1 MKLEQ
6 QLEILNNLGVS
17 LNENVTID
25 DFLYSFDR
33 KAYESTPFD
42 LVLFVLGIEI
52 EREPWGRYFSP
63 NVWNFDTECIVSTG
77 DYVSIVKKLC
87 ELSGD
92 ANYLKDISDFV
103 DIKIGEAWI
112 EYTLGEKKQKW
123 DIEQDDD
130 WADMMTI
137 SYIIEDIE
145 RDGKSFYYKD
155 NGQAMVLFY
164 LDSTTADKLNELSSN
179 SLKSVNIN

>member
-1 MKLEQ
+1 
-6 QLEILNNLGVS
+6 LGA
-17 LNENVTID
+17 L
-25 DFLYSFDR
+25 
-33 KAYESTPFD
+33 
-42 LVLFVLGIEI
+42 
-52 EREPWGRYFSP
+52 FSP

-92 ANYLKDISDFV
+92 ANYLKDISDFI

-112 EYTLGEKKQKW
+112 EYTLGEKRQQW
-123 DIEQDDD
+123 DIELNDD
-130 WADMMTI
+130 WVDMMTI

-155 NGQAMVLFY
+155 NGQAMILFY
-164 LDSTTADKLNELSSN
+164 LDSKSADKLNDLSDN
-179 SLKSVNIN
+179 ALKLVNIK